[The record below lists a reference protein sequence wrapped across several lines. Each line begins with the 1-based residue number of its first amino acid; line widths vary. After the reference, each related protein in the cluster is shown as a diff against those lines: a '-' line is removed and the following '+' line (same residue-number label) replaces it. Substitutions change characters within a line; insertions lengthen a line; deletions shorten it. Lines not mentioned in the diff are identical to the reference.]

1 MEIKCG
7 RGGATIRLAPD
18 GGLTAD
24 QDVGSGRVHIRCY
37 GNGHLWFRSYSG
49 SLLEGPKSKQ
59 KVLAPTLGTS
69 PRLGVPSLRLESVG
83 RRHGP
88 SLAQDG

>member
-1 MEIKCG
+1 MWG
-7 RGGATIRLAPD
+7 LAPD

-24 QDVGSGRVHIRCY
+24 QDVGSDRVHIRCC

-59 KVLAPTLGTS
+59 KVPAPTLGTS
-69 PRLGVPSLRLESVG
+69 PRLGVPERRLESVG